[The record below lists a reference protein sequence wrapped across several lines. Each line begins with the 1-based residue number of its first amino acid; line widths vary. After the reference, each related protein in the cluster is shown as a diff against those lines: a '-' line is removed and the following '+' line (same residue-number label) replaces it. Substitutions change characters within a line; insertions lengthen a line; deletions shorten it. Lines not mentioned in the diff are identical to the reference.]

1 MLRNRKTE
9 KLCIG
14 FTIVKL
20 FLVLT
25 DMLPITA
32 ALETPEGDHIG
43 SVTPCSAGI
52 PIHLQVDTRHN
63 KGFRNLAFFCCPFY

>member
-14 FTIVKL
+14 FTIMKL

-25 DMLPITA
+25 DMLPVKA
-32 ALETPEGDHIG
+32 ASETPEGDHIG
-43 SVTPCSAGI
+43 SCDPLFRWDFDTFAGEHA
-52 PIHLQVDTRHN
+52 PQQGLQKPGV
-63 KGFRNLAFFCCPFY
+63 FLLPLL